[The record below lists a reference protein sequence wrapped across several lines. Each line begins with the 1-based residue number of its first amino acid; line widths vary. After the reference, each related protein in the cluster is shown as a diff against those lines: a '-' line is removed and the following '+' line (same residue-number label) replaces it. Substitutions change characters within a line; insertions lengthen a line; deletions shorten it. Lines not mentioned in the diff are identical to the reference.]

1 MKKLEGISDCTL
13 LGPPLN
19 KSLPSEKKY
28 LTRYL
33 VCINIIQYE
42 GIGSR
47 ESKVNEEDPKLFR
60 NATGEP
66 GGFISQMREEGV
78 SM

>member
-1 MKKLEGISDCTL
+1 VKKLEGISDCTL

-33 VCINIIQYE
+33 ICNNIIQYE
-42 GIGSR
+42 EGGSK
-47 ESKVNEEDPKLFR
+47 ESKVTEGDPRLF
-60 NATGEP
+60 
-66 GGFISQMREEGV
+66 
-78 SM
+78 

>member
-1 MKKLEGISDCTL
+1 MKKSKGISGYTL
-13 LGPPLN
+13 LNPRFN
-19 KSLPSEKKY
+19 RFLPSEKKY